1 MAAQL
6 DSLFIPLNGVGGTPM
21 PEATQAEV
29 GRRLYHVHRE
39 KKVEHAIK
47 LMQQGAGPEW
57 KSFSEEDI
65 LLLSHLMQCTWN
77 VIDQDRWEKIPFGS
91 VTAGEIRQILSYGEG
106 VRPGRNPKS
115 ESVETIK
122 KILLGLS

>member
-1 MAAQL
+1 
-6 DSLFIPLNGVGGTPM
+6 M

-47 LMQQGAGPEW
+47 LMQQGTGPGW
-57 KSFSEEDI
+57 KSFSEEDVR
-65 LLLSHLMQCTWN
+65 LLSHLLQCTWN
-77 VIDQDRWEKIPFGS
+77 VIDQDRWDKIPFAS
-91 VTAGEIRQILSYGEG
+91 IKMDNVRQILSYGEG
-106 VRPGRNPKS
+106 VRPRRNPTP
-115 ESVETIK
+115 ESVDAIK